1 MDTRTLLPGRS
12 RRTTSRSSAPTW
24 TATSSSLSSHPT
36 GWISATSTTGE
47 SEQIGGR
54 NLLCDGAGEE
64 IAARALAV
72 RMPMAGTAGEADL
85 HSWSAAGLK
94 HLPVLSHGGP
104 RSTRQLQSRMCSTI
118 AAATMSRSAR
128 LLEAETDFYIISRCV
143 YGFQTQFY
151 ENVPCLAGG
160 TLSDMGLRQQMEEPP

>member
-1 MDTRTLLPGRS
+1 
-12 RRTTSRSSAPTW
+12 
-24 TATSSSLSSHPT
+24 
-36 GWISATSTTGE
+36 
-47 SEQIGGR
+47 
-54 NLLCDGAGEE
+54 
-64 IAARALAV
+64 
-72 RMPMAGTAGEADL
+72 MAGTAGEADL

-128 LLEAETDFYIISRCV
+128 VLEAETDFYIISRCV